1 LHVFQSTRNGCKIH
15 INLARNLLARPKLA
29 LAASFDALLLPR
41 GALMKKG
48 VKIASIITVAV
59 LILAGCSKKDGAQA
73 ACAPSETG
81 TSSVKVGLAYDTGGK
96 GDGSF
101 NDAACAGLA
110 KAQADLGVG
119 VKELTAGANETD
131 ASREARLRQLAKNGY
146 NPVIAVG
153 FAYSAALAVVAKAYP
168 DVTFAIVDS
177 VVDGKN
183 IGSLV
188 FAAEQGSYLVGV
200 IAAKASTTGHIGFIG
215 GQEIPLI
222 KAFEAGYIQG
232 AQSVNPNIVI
242 ESKYLGT
249 AQDFTAWNVP
259 EKAKTV
265 TEGMIGKNVDVAYAA
280 AGGSG
285 LGMIQAMNAA
295 GSGHWAIGVDSDQY
309 NVPAYSAYKDSI
321 LTSMK
326 KRVDVAVFDVIKG
339 VVDGA
344 PLTGVQNFDLARG
357 GVDYATSNSAVDPY
371 KADADAAKAA
381 IIAGTIKVNNK

>member
-1 LHVFQSTRNGCKIH
+1 
-15 INLARNLLARPKLA
+15 
-29 LAASFDALLLPR
+29 
-41 GALMKKG
+41 MKKG

-81 TSSVKVGLAYDTGGK
+81 TSSVKVGLAYDNGGK

-131 ASREARLRQLAKNGY
+131 ASREARLRQLAKNGF

-153 FAYSAALAVVAKAYP
+153 YAYAPALAVVAKEYP
-168 DVTFAIVDS
+168 AVSFAIVDDDS
-177 VVDGKN
+177 VTGSN
-183 IGSLV
+183 IADLV
-188 FAAEQGSYLVGV
+188 FGANQGSYLVGV
-200 IAAKASTTGHIGFIG
+200 IAAKASATGHIGFIG

-232 AQSVNPNIVI
+232 AKSVNPNIMI

-249 AQDFTAWNVP
+249 AQDYTAWNVP
-259 EKAKTV
+259 EKAKV
-265 TEGMIGKNVDVAYAA
+265 VAEGMISKQVDVVYHA

-285 LGMIQAMNAA
+285 LGMIQAMHDA
-295 GSGHWAIGVDSDQY
+295 GAGHWAIGVDSDQY
-309 NVPAYSAYKDSI
+309 NVPSMSAYKDAI
-321 LTSMK
+321 LTSMIK
-326 KRVDVAVFDVIKG
+326 HVDIAVFDVIKG
-339 VVDGA
+339 VVDGT
-344 PLTGVQNFDLARG
+344 PLVGVQNFDLARD
-357 GVDYATSNSAVDPY
+357 GVGYATSNSAVDPY

>member
-1 LHVFQSTRNGCKIH
+1 
-15 INLARNLLARPKLA
+15 
-29 LAASFDALLLPR
+29 
-41 GALMKKG
+41 MKKG
-48 VKIASIITVAV
+48 LKLASILTATL
-59 LILAGCSKKDGAQA
+59 LILAGCSKKDSAQA

-81 TSSVKVGLAYDTGGK
+81 SSSVKVGLAYDTGGK

-119 VKELTAGANETD
+119 VKELTAGATETD
-131 ASREARLRQLAKNGY
+131 DTRAARLRQLASNGY

-153 FAYSAALAVVAKAYP
+153 FAYSAALEKVAKEFP
-168 DVTFAIVDS
+168 DVSFAIVDS
-177 VVDGKN
+177 VVDGAN

-200 IAAKASTTGHIGFIG
+200 IAAKASKNGHIGFVG

-222 KAFEAGYIQG
+222 KAFEAGYVQG
-232 AQSVNPNIVI
+232 AKSINPDIQI

-265 TEGMIGKNVDVAYAA
+265 TEGMISKGVDVAYAA

-285 LGMIQAMNAA
+285 LGLIQAMHAA
-295 GSGHWAIGVDSDQY
+295 GTDHWAIGVDSDQY
-309 NVPAYSAYKDSI
+309 NVPAYSEYKDSI
-321 LTSMK
+321 LTSMT

-344 PLTGVQNFDLARG
+344 PLVGFQNFDLARE
-357 GVDYATSNSAVDPY
+357 GVGYATSNSAVDPY
-371 KADADAAKAA
+371 KADADAAAAA
-381 IIAGTIKVNNK
+381 ILDGSVKVNSK

>member
-1 LHVFQSTRNGCKIH
+1 
-15 INLARNLLARPKLA
+15 
-29 LAASFDALLLPR
+29 
-41 GALMKKG
+41 MKKG

-101 NDAACAGLA
+101 NDSACAGLA

-119 VKELTAGANETD
+119 VKELTAGADEND
-131 ASREARLRQLAKNGY
+131 ASRETRLRQLAKNGY

-153 FAYSAALAVVAKAYP
+153 YAYATALGVVAKEYP
-168 DVTFAIVDS
+168 AVSFAIVDDES
-177 VVDGKN
+177 VTGPN
-183 IGSLV
+183 IADLMFG
-188 FAAEQGSYLVGV
+188 ANEGSYLVGV
-200 IAAKASTTGHIGFIG
+200 IAAKASATGHIGFIG

-232 AQSVNPNIVI
+232 AKSVNPNIMI

-249 AQDFTAWNVP
+249 AQDYTAWNDP
-259 EKAKTV
+259 PKAKV
-265 TEGMIGKNVDVAYAA
+265 VADGMISKKVDVIYHA

-285 LGMIQAMNAA
+285 LGMIQAMHDA
-295 GSGHWAIGVDSDQY
+295 GAGHWAIGVDSDQY
-309 NVPAYSAYKDSI
+309 NVPSMSAYKDAI
-321 LTSMK
+321 LTSMIK
-326 KRVDVAVFDVIKG
+326 HVDVSVFDVIKG
-339 VVDGA
+339 VVDGT
-344 PLTGVQNFDLARG
+344 PIVGVQNFDLARG

-371 KADADAAKAA
+371 KAAADAAKAA
-381 IIAGTIKVNNK
+381 IIAGTLGQQ

>member
-1 LHVFQSTRNGCKIH
+1 
-15 INLARNLLARPKLA
+15 
-29 LAASFDALLLPR
+29 
-41 GALMKKG
+41 MKKG
-48 VKIASIITVAV
+48 LKLASIITVAV

-81 TSSVKVGLAYDTGGK
+81 SSSVKVGLAYDTGGK

-119 VKELTAGANETD
+119 VKELTAGTDETD

-153 FAYSAALAVVAKAYP
+153 FAYSAALGVVAKEYP
-168 DVTFAIVDS
+168 DVSFAIVDS
-177 VVDGKN
+177 VVDGEN
-183 IGSLV
+183 IGSLI

-200 IAAKASTTGHIGFIG
+200 IAAKASATGHIGFIG
-215 GQEIPLI
+215 GMEIPLI
-222 KAFEAGYIQG
+222 KAFEAGYVQG
-232 AQSVNPNIVI
+232 AKSVNPDIVV
-242 ESKYLGT
+242 ESKYMGP
-249 AQDFTAWNVP
+249 AGDNTAWNVP
-259 EKAKTV
+259 EKAKTA
-265 TEGMIGKNVDVAYAA
+265 TEGMIAKDVDVAYAA

-285 LGMIQAMNAA
+285 LGMIQAISAA

-321 LTSMK
+321 LTSMT

-344 PLTGVQNFDLARG
+344 PLVGVQNFDLARE
-357 GVDYATSNSAVDPY
+357 GVGYATSNSAVDAY
-371 KADADAAKAA
+371 KEAADAAKAA
-381 IIAGTIKVNNK
+381 IIAGTVKVSAE